1 MKLMKMREF
10 LALEPPGGRNLI
22 VDLEI
27 RDRSTNLI
35 VNFPEIE
42 IHCATCNGLR
52 FFHCQM
58 GPVGINDRTEFNV
71 FISYTCRNCRKQ
83 SKVYAVG
90 FVRSAEP
97 KGWFAKKFGEEPVF
111 GPPVPSRA
119 ISLIGPDRE
128 LFLKGRRCENLG
140 LGIGAFVYYRRV
152 VESQKSRI
160 FDEIIRVSRH
170 LNVDG
175 GLIAELEEAK
185 SEVQFTTA
193 VDSIK
198 AAIPQS
204 LQING
209 YNPLLLLHSAL
220 SRGVHELTDTECA
233 EIAGSIRVILVEL
246 AERLA
251 AAMKNEAE
259 LNDAVN
265 KLANRR
271 KS

>member
-1 MKLMKMREF
+1 MKMREF
-10 LALEPPGGRNLI
+10 LALEPPGTKHLI

-27 RDRSTNLI
+27 RDRYTNLI
-35 VNFPEIE
+35 ANFPEIE
-42 IHCATCNGLR
+42 IHCSACNGLR
-52 FFHCQM
+52 FFHCQI
-58 GPVGINDRTEFNV
+58 GTVALADKAEFNV
-71 FISYTCRNCRKQ
+71 FINYNCRNCRNQTKTF
-83 SKVYAVG
+83 AVG
-90 FVRSAEP
+90 FVHSAEP
-97 KGWFAKKFGEEPVF
+97 KGWFAKKFGEEPAF
-111 GPPVPSRA
+111 GPPVPARA

-152 VESQKSRI
+152 VENQKSRI
-160 FDEIIRVSRH
+160 FDEFIRVSRH

-175 GLIAELEEAK
+175 GLIVELEKAK
-185 SEVQFTTA
+185 NENQFTTA
-193 VDSIK
+193 VDTIK

-204 LQING
+204 LLING
-209 YNPLLLLHSAL
+209 FNPLLLLHSAL
-220 SRGVHELTDTECA
+220 SRGVHELTDGECA

-265 KLANRR
+265 KLANGR